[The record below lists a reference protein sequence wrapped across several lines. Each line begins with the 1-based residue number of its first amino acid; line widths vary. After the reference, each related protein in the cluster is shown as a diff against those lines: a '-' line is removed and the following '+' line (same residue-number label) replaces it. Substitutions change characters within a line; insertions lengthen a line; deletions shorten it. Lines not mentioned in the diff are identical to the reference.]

1 MTGYQRPGH
10 QAWEWIERT
19 KGALRVKMLG
29 RKLSNHFMVEN
40 PRQYCASILVSA
52 ATNHLQPPLIPM
64 CPTGW
69 IQVKQLPFGCI
80 TKGREEIQEV
90 HFDQRET
97 GTIST
102 RAMNKWDKKFL
113 PRKLRWYYECA
124 KC

>member
-52 ATNHLQPPLIPM
+52 ATNHLNFL
-64 CPTGW
+64 
-69 IQVKQLPFGCI
+69 
-80 TKGREEIQEV
+80 GRNFFSHLFIALV
-90 HFDQRET
+90 ET
-97 GTIST
+97 VPVS
-102 RAMNKWDKKFL
+102 L
-113 PRKLRWYYECA
+113 
-124 KC
+124 